1 MERQI
6 YFEYSYRMEGHVAMG
21 EVDTSFYK
29 TLVGV
34 EEMYMNSE
42 TGEPEIPLPNFEQ
55 VLAVVGK
62 TLISSKSLAGCI
74 EAWLKSHRTNITI
87 SVFRGR
93 KIEFEGPNID
103 RSVESITEMIDTLS
117 AEEKT
122 SEFRISAVHMEPKPE
137 LT

>member
-1 MERQI
+1 MEGQI
-6 YFEYSYRMEGHVAMG
+6 YLEYSYRMEGHVALG

-34 EEMYMNSE
+34 EEVYMNPE
-42 TGEPEIPLPNFEQ
+42 TGQPEIPLPNFEQ

-62 TLISSKSLAGCI
+62 TLILSESIAGCI
-74 EAWLKSHRTNITI
+74 KAWLKNHRTNITI

-93 KIEFEGPNID
+93 KIEFEGPNLD
-103 RSVESITEMIDTLS
+103 RSVETITEMIDTLS
-117 AEEKT
+117 AEENT
-122 SEFRISAVHMEPKPE
+122 SEFRISAVHMESKPE